1 MPAADSMWRQQER
14 SGWSKLLSVKHFRQ
28 GVRMEMVAGGRAMR
42 ILHQHKTAANSQV
55 AAALSV
61 KRGRDAGS
69 RPPSAGRDLRPERA
83 DHTFPSGAFCSPGR
97 AMRRK
102 RQCSFTGTGTFQFR
116 YPKRSDAVLTSCGG
130 ICAVISLEGN
140 GQGKGGSV
148 RYAVGQ
154 RDGDVRA
161 LVQEM
166 NGKLQGRGGGRPFFA
181 QGSLQAEREQIRTF
195 FAGKGFRVLCE
206 KSSY

>member
-1 MPAADSMWRQQER
+1 
-14 SGWSKLLSVKHFRQ
+14 
-28 GVRMEMVAGGRAMR
+28 
-42 ILHQHKTAANSQV
+42 
-55 AAALSV
+55 
-61 KRGRDAGS
+61 
-69 RPPSAGRDLRPERA
+69 
-83 DHTFPSGAFCSPGR
+83 
-97 AMRRK
+97 
-102 RQCSFTGTGTFQFR
+102 
-116 YPKRSDAVLTSCGG
+116 
-130 ICAVISLEGN
+130 VISLEGN
-140 GQGKGGSV
+140 GQGKGGSA